1 MFIVNEMKTSTCVM
15 CARETE
21 CLHVEGQTHP
31 IHGWVCLPDFKKL
44 VRIAAAATG
53 QADAASTS
61 ATRQAK
67 PRD

>member
-1 MFIVNEMKTSTCVM
+1 M

-44 VRIAAAATG
+44 VRIAAANG
-53 QADAASTS
+53 QPDAASQA
-61 ATRQAK
+61 ATRQVK
-67 PRD
+67 PRE

>member
-1 MFIVNEMKTSTCVM
+1 MFIVNEMKTATCVM

-44 VRIAAAATG
+44 VRIAAANG
-53 QADAASTS
+53 QPDAASQA
-61 ATRQAK
+61 ATRQVK
-67 PRD
+67 PRE